1 MFLLRP
7 GNLSIQQTGKFTG
20 NLQLN
25 NLLLI
30 ITEYICRVVLNI
42 KTYLYAKI
50 HYLHQASGSQ

>member
-1 MFLLRP
+1 MFILRS
-7 GNLSIQQTGKFTG
+7 GNLSLQKTGKFTG

-25 NLLLI
+25 NLMVI
-30 ITEYICRVVLNI
+30 STEYICRVVLNI